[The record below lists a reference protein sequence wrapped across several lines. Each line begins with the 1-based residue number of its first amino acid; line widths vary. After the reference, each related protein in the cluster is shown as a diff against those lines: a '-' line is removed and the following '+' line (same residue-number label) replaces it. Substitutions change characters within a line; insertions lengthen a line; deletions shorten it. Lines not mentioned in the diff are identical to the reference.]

1 MDVCHRTEL
10 SIRAAQAKQH
20 KYIFTVDNAHT
31 TGNINGKGQ
40 IV

>member
-20 KYIFTVDNAHT
+20 KYIW
-31 TGNINGKGQ
+31 Q
-40 IV
+40 